1 MEPPSPEAIDGD
13 SRGDHHTDASPGPHG
28 SDGSK
33 PVKKEEAEGDLYA
46 DIDIND
52 DADVGRKRSD
62 SDGRRKSDKD
72 RDRDRHSDR
81 SHKHDKERRR
91 RCVYILLR
99 ILIWET

>member
-1 MEPPSPEAIDGD
+1 MVPPSPEAIDGD
-13 SRGDHHTDASPGPHG
+13 SRGDQSTEASPGPHG
-28 SDGSK
+28 LGGK
-33 PVKKEEAEGDLYA
+33 PRKKEDAEGDLYA
-46 DIDIND
+46 DIDMNDD

-91 RCVYILLR
+91 R
-99 ILIWET
+99 